1 MHWKLTAVLAFS
13 LALLSAPAA
22 WAEGETPE
30 CCDYN
35 GLFVGAGGGY
45 SFEHFGGGNAGNS
58 AVVNFRIGYRFL
70 DFFAIEGLGEQMPN
84 YNGKSGRYNG
94 ASTDLW
100 NGWLNLKIYPA
111 ARWTGWFQPFALA
124 GLGWVFEDTSGGGNN
139 RNRNDIAQRYGG
151 GIDWFITEHL
161 YLTTEAAYLDPRGDV
176 NQLNNTVVGGAINW
190 RF

>member
-1 MHWKLTAVLAFS
+1 MQWKLTAVLALS
-13 LALLSAPAA
+13 LAWLSAPVA

-35 GLFVGAGGGY
+35 GLFIGAGGGY
-45 SFEHFGGGNAGNS
+45 SFAHFDGGNAGDSGAANI
-58 AVVNFRIGYRFL
+58 RIGYRFL
-70 DFFAIEGLGEQMPN
+70 DFFAIEGLGESMWDF
-84 YNGKSGRYNG
+84 NGKSGRYNG
-94 ASTDLW
+94 ADTDIW
-100 NGWLNLKIYPA
+100 SGWLNAKLYPA
-111 ARWTGWFQPFALA
+111 ARWTGFIQPYALV

-151 GIDWFITEHL
+151 GIDWFVTEHL

-176 NQLNNTVVGGAINW
+176 NQLNNTYVGGAINW

>member
-1 MHWKLTAVLAFS
+1 MSWKLTAVLALS
-13 LALLSAPAA
+13 LAWLSAPVAR
-22 WAEGETPE
+22 AEGETPE

-35 GLFVGAGGGY
+35 GFFVGAGGGY
-45 SFEHFGGGNAGNS
+45 SFESFGGGNAGDSGVANI
-58 AVVNFRIGYRFL
+58 RIGYRFL
-70 DFFAIEGLGEQMPN
+70 DFVAIEGLGEAMPSF
-84 YNGKSGRYNG
+84 NGKTGRYNG
-94 ASTDLW
+94 ADTDLW
-100 NGWLNLKIYPA
+100 NGWLNLKLYPA
-111 ARWTGWFQPFALA
+111 ARWTGFIQPFALA

-176 NQLNNTVVGGAINW
+176 NQLNQTVVGGAINW